1 MRKQGR
7 LRRNLTPHFFASSYL
22 KRRKISASTLF
33 EHQEKEWKRKKAEKI
48 EQQNKKEE
56 EHRKNMGGT

>member
-7 LRRNLTPHFFASSYL
+7 LRRNLTPHFFDSSYL

-33 EHQEKEWKRKKAEKI
+33 EHQEKERKRKREEK
-48 EQQNKKEE
+48 KKSG
-56 EHRKNMGGT
+56 KD